1 MSAERA
7 VYCSWILFLLLSP
20 VNIRADEFG
29 LFQTKPKNR
38 TVCPGETLQYTCTS
52 PLIQQYWTIGTS
64 YPFIITES
72 SMVNS
77 SGTIGDFF
85 LILAQKD
92 ASCSTCTA
100 TNDLVTSIYDGVQIA
115 CYSGNMLS
123 TIKIAVADKPA
134 DCSSMYVFPTCRATT
149 NAKDEADF
157 SVTLSSS
164 QSLDCVVGYQIHFN
178 GESENVSLSS
188 PTAQF
193 SFSYGGGQPVQ
204 NEIVVYTLDYETR
217 TGENPCTFS
226 IVELNAVEEF
236 LEPECIFRS
245 SQNVDITF
253 RWEPAVVGGC
263 LEGSAQL
270 RYNVELNDSRFSNGQ
285 ESNPNRTVTNIMKE
299 TVLKITV
306 SPSLPL
312 LRLTGPP
319 LSETVNLANVSCSP
333 GSSEEVTPATSPMS
347 MTSLEPSLFPGDIAK
362 AAASQ
367 VHDHQTVSNAVTV
380 LLAVLMV
387 AA

>member
-1 MSAERA
+1 M
-7 VYCSWILFLLLSP
+7 
-20 VNIRADEFG
+20 
-29 LFQTKPKNR
+29 
-38 TVCPGETLQYTCTS
+38 LQYTCTS
-52 PLIQQYWTIGTS
+52 PLIEQYWTIGTS
-64 YPFIITES
+64 HPFIITES

-77 SGTIGDFF
+77 SGTIDDFF
-85 LILAQKD
+85 LILTQKD
-92 ASCSTCTA
+92 ASRSTCTA
-100 TNDLVTSIYDGVQIA
+100 TNDIVTSIYDGVQIA
-115 CYSGNMLS
+115 CYSGNLWS
-123 TIKIAVADKPA
+123 AIKIAVADKPA
-134 DCSSMYVFPTCRATT
+134 DCSSTYVFPTCHATT
-149 NAKDEADF
+149 TDKDEADF

-164 QSLDCVVGYQIHFN
+164 QSLDCVVGYQIHLN

-193 SFSYGGGQPVQ
+193 SFSHGGGQPVQ
-204 NEIVVYTLDYETR
+204 NKMVVYTLDYENR

-226 IVELNAVEEF
+226 IVELDAVEEF
-236 LEPECIFRS
+236 LQPECTFRS

-270 RYNVELNDSRFSNGQ
+270 RYNVEFNDSRFGNGQ
-285 ESNPNRTVTNIMKE
+285 ETNPNRTVTNVMKE
-299 TVLKITV
+299 TVLEMTV

-312 LRLTGPP
+312 LGLTGPP
-319 LSETVNLANVSCSP
+319 LSETVNLASVSCSP

-347 MTSLEPSLFPGDIAK
+347 MTSLEPSLFPVTDIAK

-367 VHDHQTVSNAVTV
+367 VHDHQTVSSAVTV
-380 LLAVLMV
+380 LLALLMV